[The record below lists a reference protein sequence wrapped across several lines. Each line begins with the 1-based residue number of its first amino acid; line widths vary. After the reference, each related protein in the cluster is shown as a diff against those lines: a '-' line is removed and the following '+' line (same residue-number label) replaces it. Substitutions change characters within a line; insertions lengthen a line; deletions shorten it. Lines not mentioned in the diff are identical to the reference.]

1 MLIWLIVLLYPA
13 PLLMVATLMHKR
25 VSLFIMLITQA
36 LLLTGPLIRLLIGQA
51 PFSGDENSLLALIA
65 WVFIGLLIG
74 WPIAERLRRTVDR
87 RRETI
92 TSTIILP
99 QAFHSGLFAT
109 IITTLLAATS
119 IGLADLSHTDWQL
132 VGSTADAGH
141 FSDMPDRWT
150 DWSTKIST
158 RRALSAL
165 RSRKIS
171 PSLIPPF

>member
-109 IITTLLAATS
+109 IITTLLNVCWQQLPLGWPIYHTLIGNWLGLLPTLVILVICLIVGL
-119 IGLADLSHTDWQL
+119 IGL
-132 VGSTADAGH
+132 
-141 FSDMPDRWT
+141 P
-150 DWSTKIST
+150 KY
-158 RRALSAL
+158 L
-165 RSRKIS
+165 RSVLYQR
-171 PSLIPPF
+171 